1 MEVEFLLEGVVIVGR
16 AVDGRTVALGKT
28 GRQAPLYA
36 KMRLYCVGGRV

>member
-1 MEVEFLLEGVVIVGR
+1 MEVEFPLEGVVTVGR

-36 KMRLYCVGGRV
+36 KMILYCVGRKL